1 MELDKI
7 AGGVTASQGF
17 KAAGAAAGIKYTGR
31 DDMAMIVSDVP
42 CTAAGVFTSNVVQAA
57 PVRWDRNIVR
67 NEKTNRSVRAV
78 VVNAGIANAC
88 TGEDGMNACRETAEE
103 TARVLGIGSDQV
115 ILGSTGVIGAYLP
128 MDRVCAG
135 VQLLKDALADTE
147 AASDRASRAI
157 MTTDTVN
164 KEIAVQLTLDGKTC
178 HIGAISKGVGM
189 IEPNM
194 CTMLCFVTTDAA
206 VSPAMLDKALRYAVA
221 DSYNMISVDGDMST
235 NDTLVILANGLAGNE
250 EIAEE
255 NEDYVRFA
263 ETLRAMLIEQAR
275 KHAADGEGATA
286 LFEVRVEH
294 ADTREHARILAK
306 SVVNSPLTKAA
317 VYGHDA
323 NGGRILCALGY
334 AGVTFDPDLVDLTI
348 KSAAGE
354 VPLYR
359 AGAKL
364 DYDEGFATRVLSEKE
379 VCALCDMHMGAEEAV
394 AWGCDLSYDYV
405 KINADYR
412 S

>member
-1 MELDKI
+1 MKRIE
-7 AGGVTASQGF
+7 GGVTAARGF
-17 KAAGAAAGIKYTGR
+17 QAAAAAAGIKYRDR
-31 DDMAMIVSDVP
+31 DDMAMIYSAFP
-42 CTAAGVFTSNVVQAA
+42 CQAAGVFTSNVVQAA
-57 PVRWDRNIVR
+57 PVRWDREIVR
-67 NEKTNRSVRAV
+67 QSKTNGSVRAV

-88 TGEDGMNACRETAEE
+88 TGEDGRRACRETAEAAAE
-103 TARVLGIGSDQV
+103 ALSIGADQV
-115 ILGSTGVIGAYLP
+115 LLASTGVIGAYLP
-128 MDRVCAG
+128 LEKLANG
-135 VQLLKDALADTE
+135 VKLLTSRLSDTADASL
-147 AASDRASRAI
+147 SASRAI

-164 KEIAVQLTLDGKTC
+164 KEIAAECTLGGKTC
-178 HIGAISKGVGM
+178 RIGAISKGVGM

-206 VSPAMLDKALRYAVA
+206 VSADMLDKALRCAVA

-235 NDTLVILANGLAGNE
+235 NDSLLILANGQAGNPLITE
-250 EIAEE
+250 ED
-255 NEDYVRFA
+255 EDYRVFA
-263 ETLRAMLIEQAR
+263 ETLREMLIEQAK

-286 LFEVRVEH
+286 LFETRVLH
-294 ADTREHARILAK
+294 ADSAEHARVLAK
-306 SVVNSPLTKAA
+306 SVVNSMLTKAA
-317 VYGHDA
+317 IFGHDA

-334 AGVTFDPDLVDLTI
+334 AGVSFDPEQVDLTI
-348 KSAAGE
+348 ESAAGK

-364 DYDEGFATRVLSEKE
+364 DYDEEEATRVLSEKT
-379 VCALCDMHMGAEEAV
+379 VTAVCDMHAGDAEAT